1 MENEKQNNEIY
12 SNQSE
17 KDIYFM
23 KEALSEAEKAYKLSE
38 IPIGAVIVKDN
49 KIVGRGHNLK
59 ENKKNSI
66 LHAEINA
73 INEACKN
80 LDTWRLEDC
89 TIYVNLEPCPMCAG
103 AIINSRFKR
112 LVYALSDEKSGAFG
126 SKVNI
131 NDLDLNHK
139 VEIEKDILGQE
150 SKEIIQRFFREL
162 RDGKQKK
169 F

>member
-1 MENEKQNNEIY
+1 
-12 SNQSE
+12 
-17 KDIYFM
+17 
-23 KEALSEAEKAYKLSE
+23 
-38 IPIGAVIVKDN
+38 
-49 KIVGRGHNLK
+49 
-59 ENKKNSI
+59 
-66 LHAEINA
+66 
-73 INEACKN
+73 
-80 LDTWRLEDC
+80 
-89 TIYVNLEPCPMCAG
+89 MCAG

-169 F
+169 FWIKRRYW